1 MTNTF
6 LKNCSVAKYQI
17 FREEEEDCL
26 GISNSRILLSSLSNF
41 LRRPNKAEVMVVKAI
56 LTKRVKLTRT
66 TLAAANPPSSQW
78 QPPSASIITVF
89 FQPNKKYPAAS
100 PPTTE
105 PKSQELKVI
114 AMSMSK

>member
-66 TLAAANPPSSQW
+66 TMAAANPPSSQW

-89 FQPNKKYPAAS
+89 FHPNRK
-100 PPTTE
+100 
-105 PKSQELKVI
+105 
-114 AMSMSK
+114 

>member
-89 FQPNKKYPAAS
+89 FQPNKKYLGKK
-100 PPTTE
+100 E
-105 PKSQELKVI
+105 KSNLQIMDHLLHSDI
-114 AMSMSK
+114 F